1 MVSKRFNE
9 GGLAYLRSGYQ
20 ADGLN
25 SAIKVA
31 ESLGIQW

>member
-1 MVSKRFNE
+1 MVNERFNE
-9 GGLAYLRSGYQ
+9 GGLVYQRSGYQ

-31 ESLGIQW
+31 ESMGIPW